1 MNVYEAL
8 NAMSDLS
15 GKLVTIE
22 AIFVMK
28 GDVGYVVSS
37 KDDIE
42 ARGKAIYLDVP
53 ELKKILLAKVP
64 AFGGGLYSYCNEAVI
79 EGVLI
84 AKADDAFSSALVEV
98 RQLDVYVCGER
109 MVAIP

>member
-1 MNVYEAL
+1 MKVYEAL
-8 NAMSDLS
+8 NAMSDFY

-22 AIFVMK
+22 GIFVMK
-28 GDVGYVVSS
+28 EDVGYMVSS

-42 ARGKAIYLDVP
+42 ARGKAIYLDVLG
-53 ELKKILLAKVP
+53 LKKILLARVP

-79 EGVLI
+79 EGVLVT
-84 AKADDAFSSALVEV
+84 KAEGAFSSALVEV